1 VKRMRSARLAMAVV
15 ATGVLLVGAGVTGL
29 LVLSFRNQPAW
40 GGLGLMSAL
49 VIAGTALLFTGLFSL
64 IGQRD

>member
-1 VKRMRSARLAMAVV
+1 MKRKLSLRQAMAVV
-15 ATGVLLVGAGVTGL
+15 AAGVLLVAAGVTGL
-29 LVLSFRNQPAW
+29 LVLSFRSQPAW
-40 GGLGLMSAL
+40 GSLGLMSAL